1 MKKKFSLLAVVLF
14 IVLSSCH
21 KGNRIH
27 RPIPNQFIDLKVDA
41 AFKFDNFKDL
51 KTSIKIPT
59 SRSSGIH
66 IIQIYDAHPNDGG
79 KLILTGSV
87 NQEGV
92 FDLPVRI
99 AARLKEVYVGNLS
112 STGTNEYVAV
122 PVEGSTI
129 HYHFSGVKSIATG
142 NSCADDCT
150 NTAQGSYNNLIIAS
164 GEVYCIDEGTT
175 ASFTHLKIE
184 SGGKLRVCG
193 NALIH
198 SYKQGGGN
206 GTIIVSSTGVAN
218 LPKYSNHFTIE
229 NYGQLN
235 FTGNGTIQLHG
246 SIHNWAEISSSIVM
260 VNKGSIINDGTFNIS
275 QRFTNDPNATF
286 VNNCTFRV
294 NKNGNNAFKQNSD
307 FTNNGYVYVKGTAN
321 FSASGNKMT
330 TLGLGSLIDTK
341 HFKIE
346 GNITGPSAQGAQIT
360 ATNNGQTSASANIT
374 GTVDLCSAGGISPDH
389 ATYGPDVTFC
399 SYTLTQP
406 SCAANTAPEIT
417 SSLQIGGIENQA
429 MTPYV
434 MTATGTEPITYAMDS
449 LPTGLS
455 FDGTTHTL
463 SGTPTTAGSY
473 NVMMTASNFMGSDI
487 KTLVV
492 IVTQPPSP
500 PVITSPLTDNTTV
513 NQGYTY
519 TFTASG
525 NGPITYNVS
534 NLPAGLVFSSTT
546 HEITG
551 TPTSSGT
558 FNIVLAATNSAGT
571 TNEML
576 VLTVGEPPAITSSL
590 TASGTA
596 GVQFNTYTATASG
609 TPDITFSVNNLPDGL
624 TFDPSNQTING
635 TPTYSGVTNVTL
647 TAINSYGTDVET
659 LIITISEGVQPPT
672 ITSAQSATATKDY
685 PFSYTITADGSQP
698 IVFNASNLPTA
709 LTFNGNVISGIPA
722 DTGIFNIPLT
732 ASNSAG
738 SDNDTLMLT
747 VGTGSGTDSD
757 GDGIPDNLDAYP
769 TDPTRAFNSYY
780 PNEDDYSSLAFED
793 LWPAYGDYDFND
805 FVVNINYTLVTN
817 AQNEVVDV
825 IAKYQIMADGASLN
839 NGFGIVFQVPS
850 SAVASVSGYI
860 HLGNAVILDPKGFE
874 VGHVNQTVIIPF
886 DAINP
891 IMDGGMA
898 NTIPNGK
905 YVQTTVNTVTTHFS
919 TPQASIGTPPFNPF
933 IFVDQERGHE
943 VHLKDQPPTELVDP
957 TYFGT
962 ESDASDSATGRYY
975 QSSTGLPWGIEIPVS
990 FDYPIEKADILT
1002 AHLKFAAWA
1011 LSSGSDYPDWY
1022 LNNAGY
1028 RNSTLIYVIPSN

>member
-1 MKKKFSLLAVVLF
+1 MIKKFSFLAIVVVFALF
-14 IVLSSCH
+14 SCH
-21 KGNRIH
+21 KSNKIH
-27 RPIPNQFIDLKVDA
+27 QVIPNKFVDLKVDA

-59 SRSSGIH
+59 SKSSGIH
-66 IIQIYDAHPNDGG
+66 IIQIYDAHPKDGG

-87 NQEGV
+87 NQNGV

-99 AARLKEVYVGNLS
+99 ASRLKEVYVGNLS
-112 STGTNEYVAV
+112 STGTNEYLAV
-122 PVEGSTI
+122 PVEGSAI
-129 HYHFSGVKSIATG
+129 HYNFTGIKSTTTVNNCG
-142 NSCADDCT
+142 DDCT

-164 GEVYCIDEGTT
+164 GEVYCVDEGTT
-175 ASFTHLKIE
+175 ATFTHLKIE

-193 NALIH
+193 NTLIH
-198 SYKQGGGN
+198 SYKQGGGA

-218 LPKYSNHFTIE
+218 LPRFKIDFTIE

-246 SIHNWAEISSSIVM
+246 SIHNWDEISSTIVM
-260 VNKGSIINDGTFNIS
+260 VNKGSIINDGTFNTS
-275 QRFTNDPNATF
+275 KRFTNDPDATF

-294 NKNGNNAFKQNSD
+294 NSNGNNAFKQNSD

-321 FSASGNKMT
+321 FAGSGSKIT

-360 ATNNGQTSASANIT
+360 ATNDGQTTASATIT

-389 ATYGPDVTFC
+389 ATYGNDVTFC
-399 SYTLTQP
+399 GYTITQP

-417 SSLQIGGIENQA
+417 SSLQIGGVENQA
-429 MTPYV
+429 MTSYV
-434 MTATGTEPITYAMDS
+434 MTATGTTPITYAMDS
-449 LPTGLS
+449 LPAGLS
-455 FDGTTHTL
+455 FDAATHTL
-463 SGTPTTAGSY
+463 SGTPTTAGTY
-473 NVMMTASNFMGSDI
+473 NVIMTATNFMGSDT
-487 KTLVV
+487 KTLVI
-492 IVTQPPSP
+492 IVTQPASP
-500 PVITSPLTDNTTV
+500 PVITSDLTDNTTV
-513 NQGYTY
+513 NQTYTY
-519 TFTASG
+519 TLTASG
-525 NGPITYNVS
+525 TWPITYNAS
-534 NLPAGLVFSSTT
+534 NLPAGLSFNTTT

-551 TPTSSGT
+551 TPTSPGT
-558 FNIVLAATNSAGT
+558 YNIVLAATHPGGT

-609 TPDITFSVNNLPDGL
+609 TPVITFSANNLPDGL

-635 TPTYSGVTNVTL
+635 TPTYSGITNVTL
-647 TAINSYGTDVET
+647 TAVNSYGTDVET
-659 LIITISEGVQPPT
+659 LVITINEGAQPPT
-672 ITSAQSATATKDY
+672 ITSALTATATKDY
-685 PFSYTITADGSQP
+685 PFSYTLTADGSQP
-698 IVFNASNLPTA
+698 IVFNASNLPTG
-709 LTFNGNVISGIPA
+709 LTFNGNVMNGIPT
-722 DTGIFNIPLT
+722 DTGIFNIPLS

-738 SDNDTLMLT
+738 TDNDTLVLT

-757 GDGIPDNLDAYP
+757 GDGIPDNLDEYP
-769 TDPTRAFNSYY
+769 TDPTRAFTSYY

-805 FVVNINYTLVTN
+805 FVVNINYQIVTN

-839 NGFGIVFQVPS
+839 NGFGIVFDAPS
-850 SAVASVSGYI
+850 SSVASVTGYI
-860 HLGNAVILDPKGFE
+860 QLGNAVILDPKGFE

-919 TPQASIGTPPFNPF
+919 TPQSSIGSPPFNPF

-957 TYFGT
+957 SYFGT
-962 ESDASDSATGRYY
+962 ENDASDSTNGQYY

-1011 LSSGSDYPDWY
+1011 LSSGTDYPDWY
-1022 LNNAGY
+1022 LDNPGY